1 MKNYTSIEDIENLD
15 TLVKEAIALKANP
28 FASSELGTNKTL
40 GLIFYNPSLRTR
52 LSTQRAGF
60 NLGMNVIVM
69 NINKD
74 SWELEFEDGAIMNMD
89 KAEHIKEAAKVIS
102 LYCDVIAVR
111 TFPSLKDKKLDY
123 SDKILSA
130 FKKNATVPI
139 ISMES
144 AIGHPLQALA
154 DLITIEE
161 HKKVAV
167 PNVVL
172 SWAPH
177 VKALPQAVSNS
188 FVEFMKK
195 SKNVNLVITHPPGYE
210 LNSDVTQG
218 VKVEYNQRKAFENA
232 DFIYAK
238 NWSSYID
245 YGQILKGT
253 NDSWIIDESKM
264 KLTNNAKFMHCL
276 PIRRNVVATD
286 EILDGN
292 RNLTIEEANN
302 RTYSAQIVLK
312 KILENID

>member
-15 TLVKEAIALKANP
+15 TLVKEAIELKANP
-28 FASSELGTNKTL
+28 FASSELGANKTL

-102 LYCDVIAVR
+102 LYCDVIAIR

-195 SKNVNLVITHPPGYE
+195 SKNVNLVITHPLGYE

-218 VKVEYNQRKAFENA
+218 VKVEYNQGKAFENA

-238 NWSSYID
+238 NWSSYTD
-245 YGQILKGT
+245 YGQILRDD